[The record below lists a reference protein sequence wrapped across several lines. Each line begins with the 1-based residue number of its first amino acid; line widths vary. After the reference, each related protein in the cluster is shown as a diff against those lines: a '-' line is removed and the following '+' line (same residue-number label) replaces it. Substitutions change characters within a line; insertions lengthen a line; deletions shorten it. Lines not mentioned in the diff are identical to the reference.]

1 MKCNKCN
8 KPGHFARDCRVRL
21 VKQVEIMSEESVEP
35 ESEDADSDK
44 SEHTNPE
51 IGVEHLTF
59 DTTDLY
65 FPPVEDSASI
75 MAISLDIEQGLDI
88 EVVKADAS
96 LPQRWDPSKKL
107 GHVVDARLLSSKPD
121 RGKAYTAGESRFTT
135 VLYEGKPVQI
145 LLDSGAECS
154 IVSKK
159 LMDRLNPKWEDDML
173 PISGIKFKS
182 CSSPLEEMGI
192 IETDLIFPHLKESVK
207 IRPEFVVCRKANIDH
222 FILGNEYFKMYGI
235 DINNSKG
242 TFFTIGGD
250 NQKKKF
256 LFDRGLVKY
265 KLTTR
270 EKLAEA
276 AHQADD
282 GDLDLES
289 VLSDT
294 DCIQKIFKKDKQHAT
309 DADLE
314 SIHFSEAKVGK
325 LLDPGQVEQLKD
337 LCFKFKDCF
346 ATEDQPLSLI
356 KGHEFDIELTA
367 DQPYPPA
374 LRKPPYPLSPRGKEA
389 LTTLLDSLL
398 KLAVIRKVEPN
409 EEVDI
414 TTAVVI
420 AWHNGKPRLVGDFRA
435 LNSYSTVFRY
445 PMPRIW
451 QALVNIKEANYITG
465 MDCLKG
471 FHQEAASPRARR
483 LLRIICHLG
492 VFEYLRMPFGVKN
505 APAYFQFMMD
515 QEFGQFIREG
525 WLIVYIDDII
535 VATKEWEEHL
545 TKLTLVFKKLL

>member
-1 MKCNKCN
+1 MRALCNIPDVLITSRLPILLYGVAGIWFHGKVSTVGSQPWNFWKKAIHEKFGSNLWRRKREILFDSDKFYPNKGRNVQEFCLTQRNRLKAFASHLTAADVNQRILEKCEGNLEHAVKSRINIDEVSFETLVITMEDIVHRTNIGRKSENSFPKKSEDRRQPFQNKGKEPVKTPNSSNLKCNKCN
-8 KPGHFARDCRVRL
+8 KPGHFARDCRVRP
-21 VKQVEIMSEESVEP
+21 VKQVEIMSEESVEQ
-35 ESEDADSDK
+35 ESEDADSDN

-51 IGVEHLTF
+51 IGVKHLTF

-75 MAISLDIEQGLDI
+75 MAISLDIEEGVDI

-154 IVSKK
+154 IVSKR

-289 VLSDT
+289 VSSDT

-314 SIHFSEAKVGK
+314 SIHFSEAKVGR
-325 LLDPGQVEQLKD
+325 LLDPEQVEQLKD

-356 KGHEFDIELTA
+356 
-367 DQPYPPA
+367 
-374 LRKPPYPLSPRGKEA
+374 
-389 LTTLLDSLL
+389 
-398 KLAVIRKVEPN
+398 
-409 EEVDI
+409 
-414 TTAVVI
+414 
-420 AWHNGKPRLVGDFRA
+420 
-435 LNSYSTVFRY
+435 
-445 PMPRIW
+445 
-451 QALVNIKEANYITG
+451 
-465 MDCLKG
+465 
-471 FHQEAASPRARR
+471 
-483 LLRIICHLG
+483 
-492 VFEYLRMPFGVKN
+492 
-505 APAYFQFMMD
+505 
-515 QEFGQFIREG
+515 
-525 WLIVYIDDII
+525 
-535 VATKEWEEHL
+535 
-545 TKLTLVFKKLL
+545 